1 MLSPDIFRINDLAA
15 YLRVSKSTVHRY
27 LKRGA
32 IPYIKIGNI
41 VYIQKK
47 DVISFIESHQ
57 INSGKIL

>member
-1 MLSPDIFRINDLAA
+1 MPSPDILRINDLAA

-32 IPYIKIGNI
+32 IPYTKIGNI
-41 VYIQKK
+41 VYIRRK

-57 INSGKIL
+57 IISKM